1 MKELVG
7 KGRPFY
13 SALDR
18 ALETLPEKA
27 SPEQIVNHLIKM
39 GVKPQELIDRRM
51 DKEIGAPLIPRER
64 TVKLKKPDEKGRTA
78 IVEPYFETTRVSGAK
93 AIPRKVVSELA
104 EKNPMIAPKE
114 KVLGKMSD
122 SEFLHKANEV
132 SEDTYGVPY
141 GQLDHEKQSSI
152 EGRID
157 EDTSHHRGLT
167 LPGGENYREML
178 IKAPEAKD
186 LFKGV
191 SSHFG
196 GERGILASMR
206 LKDRMTPEG
215 KKLLH
220 LEELQS
226 DWHQKGREHG
236 YIDPDEIWNITKKMI
251 RNEPLTQEENNNYVS
266 SQYGGPKVPDA
277 PFKKNWEEMA
287 LKRLI
292 HHAAEK
298 GYHGIVVTPGH
309 EQADRY
315 SLKHHIGQ
323 VYAKPTGNGK
333 YDVTIDQKNGD
344 GFYDTARTGSIDIN
358 EIQNLIG
365 KELAEKIATQDKEH
379 TYSGLDLEVGGE
391 GMKGFYDKKV
401 PNILNS
407 IGKKYGVKTQLHAH
421 PIKTERE
428 QMVPDNAGL
437 GMIRSGKPEYAHAH
451 HFPITENM
459 RKDVLTNGLP
469 LYAEGGIINKAIGGS
484 VDQPS
489 LAQMRLNLAKHANPD
504 LMDSIGV
511 NEALDMSPKMFVNP
525 TPNSSGIPGV
535 GGVRTA
541 SGLPIGGADMNP
553 QQPGQQLMPTP
564 PPHQGQQGQQG
575 QQPGGIK
582 APGAP
587 TGATGGAPA
596 QMGNLLS
603 MTPQGQA
610 MQAMQPQ
617 NKAVGGKVDRRPFEN
632 SSERIK
638 RQVREGHY
646 PEEQTAM
653 DKYKEL
659 AMMRLKLEQAK
670 KNPQKMADG
679 GQPVDKGHEETDN
692 EKRILIRGE
701 GRNGVKGIVVPRH
714 MWEGKVFQGTGPKAG
729 QKVEGMRDINEAR
742 AKVYGAE
749 NRDPL
754 TIGQVGNVHKRA
766 LAEHFAKPLHEQIA
780 DEKAALER
788 LREAKHIGKKANTLD
803 ESEKLDTVRH
813 ELGANKRPFI
823 GFASKGVAGHAL
835 YTSGYGEHQQHHI
848 INTCPGQ
855 TVGCGG
861 GTDEH
866 GIVDTMKG
874 TCFAPNAESQYVNA
888 SIRRA
893 AHEQAKH
900 DPAMTKDWI
909 LAHTGSLR
917 DAANDAD
924 EQKVNLLFRPN
935 VVDETDVS
943 SRHVIKGL
951 NKQRKAQNKSMI
963 IANSYGKTNELHD
976 PANGYYVTHSN
987 IGPKVKMGQEIAENI
1002 AKDRQRIGNTIN
1014 AATASGNHFVN
1025 EEGDK
1030 TPPKNSYMVTDVK
1043 RGSPLSKEMEKNI
1056 THAKYWST
1064 GREGREI
1071 SPKEQAEG
1079 EEGHYDAHGKP
1090 TTPDKAHYGH
1100 MTFEGKRFDYQK
1112 QHILHPRL
1120 VQVGVNE
1127 DGTPHMIPTDS
1138 RFKDNE
1144 YLPKKRFMTKNG
1156 KVAGA
1161 ILMTTPTESTSTLG
1175 HQTSFTHHVNP
1186 THIDYAKRNKGE
1198 YEIDSPMQQI
1208 LAQGREYVAP
1218 QPIKF
1223 LKKGKKTFAMGGHV
1237 VNDGADE
1244 LNDDNC
1250 LAFPERNFATQHHL
1264 AKREGFEDLPEDYDL
1279 HSNEVK

>member
-7 KGRPFY
+7 QGKPFY
-13 SALDR
+13 SAIDKAAGLLKR
-18 ALETLPEKA
+18 KVGTGAEFMKELMSLPG
-27 SPEQIVNHLIKM
+27 IKQTEI
-39 GVKPQELIDRRM
+39 QERGLGDVM
-51 DKEIGAPLIPRER
+51 GAPKMTHEQFMSMLGS
-64 TVKLKKPDEKGRTA
+64 KP
-78 IVEPYFETTRVSGAK
+78 
-93 AIPRKVVSELA
+93 
-104 EKNPMIAPKE
+104 APPIHE
-114 KVLGKMSD
+114 KVLGKISD
-122 SEFLHKANEV
+122 PEFFQKANEIA
-132 SEDTYGVPY
+132 EDYYGVPY
-141 GQLDHEKQSSI
+141 GKLLHEEQMKVESLI
-152 EGRID
+152 NEN
-157 EDTSHHRGLT
+157 TAHHQGWT

-178 IKAPEAKD
+178 IKAP
-186 LFKGV
+186 KGADQFEGV
-191 SSHFG
+191 DSHFG
-196 GERGILASMR
+196 GEPGILASMR
-206 LKDRMTPEG
+206 LKDRKGPNGE
-215 KKLLH
+215 KLLH

-226 DWHQKGREHG
+226 DWHQQGRDKG
-236 YIDPDEIWNITKKMI
+236 YKQNALQQYQDEINRLALESNIGTRNKSIAEIESELIPNLTDSENKKLDELDRMRSADI
-251 RNEPLTQEENNNYVS
+251 TA
-266 SQYGGPKVPDA
+266 VPNA
-277 PFKKNWEEMA
+277 PFKKNWEEME

-298 GYHGIVVTPGH
+298 GYHGVVVTPGA

-315 SLKHHIGQ
+315 GLAKHVGMVSYHPGEKRFQ
-323 VYAKPTGNGK
+323 AFKPNRET
-333 YDVTIDQKNGD
+333 VV
-344 GFYDTARTGSIDIN
+344 N
-358 EIQNLIG
+358 EKDASPDRVAELIG
-365 KELAEKIATQDKEH
+365 KEAAQRLLAAPKVGDHHFLEGE
-379 TYSGLDLEVGGE
+379 DLNIGGE

-407 IGKKYGVKTQLHAH
+407 IGKKYGVKTQLHGH
-421 PIKTERE
+421 PIKNGKEK
-428 QMVPDNAGL
+428 MIPDNAGL
-437 GMIRSGKPEYAHAH
+437 GMIRSGEDEHAHLH

-459 RKDVLTNGLP
+459 RKDILTNGLP
-469 LYAEGGIINKAIGGS
+469 LYAQGGIIHKATGGS
-484 VDQPS
+484 MPSSQPN
-489 LAQMRLNLAKHANPD
+489 LAQMRLSLAKHANPA

-525 TPNSSGIPGV
+525 TPNNSGIPGV

-553 QQPGQQLMPTP
+553 QQPGQQLMPP
-564 PPHQGQQGQQG
+564 PPPRQGQQVQQG
-575 QQPGGIK
+575 QQPGGTQ
-582 APGAP
+582 ALGAP

-617 NKAVGGKVDRRPFEN
+617 NKAGGGKVDRRPFEN

-835 YTSGYGEHQQHHI
+835 YTSGYGEHQKHHI

-987 IGPKVKMGQEIAENI
+987 IGPKVKMGQEIADHI
-1002 AKDRQRIGNTIN
+1002 GKDRQRIGNTIN

-1043 RGSPLSKEMEKNI
+1043 RGSPLSRDMEKNI

-1071 SPKEQAEG
+1071 SPEEQAEG

-1090 TTPDKAHYGH
+1090 TTPDKSHYGH

-1279 HSNEVK
+1279 YSNEVK